1 MISESGLKTEF
12 LMIELYKQM
21 TSDKIEY
28 RDTGKVARD
37 KINAIIDEV
46 KASIP
51 SIWEN
56 GHWYIWDVDTW
67 ITAVWLELREENNLI
82 KQDVNS
88 KTFTDLQLTNWL
100 TPTSVFPI
108 WVNIGNVSSTD
119 WWDVNGVLL
128 NAKATN
134 GNYIR
139 WLYGEDGNLY
149 FDGWRGVFKK
159 IPTNDDITSAIET
172 LRNELSTVA
181 YTGKSSDLDNDALFT
196 SDNVL
201 TNEEYEA
208 LWPSTWSDD
217 RRYFTYKT
225 VTKN

>member
-1 MISESGLKTEF
+1 
-12 LMIELYKQM
+12 M
-21 TSDKIEY
+21 TAPKIEY
-28 RDTGKVARD
+28 WDNGKVARE
-37 KINAIIDEV
+37 KINSIIDEV
-46 KASIP
+46 NASIP

-56 GHWYIWDVDTW
+56 GHWYIWGVDTG
-67 ITAVWLELREENNLI
+67 ITAVGVELREENNLI
-82 KQDVNS
+82 KKDSND
-88 KTFTDLQLTNWL
+88 KTYTDLQLTNWL

-108 WVNIGNVSSTD
+108 WVNIGNVSSND
-119 WWDVNGVLL
+119 GWDVSGVLL

-134 GNYIR
+134 GKYVR

-149 FDGWRGVFKK
+149 FDGWRWVFKK
-159 IPTNDDITSAIET
+159 IPTNDDLISAIET
-172 LRNELSTVA
+172 LRGELSTVA

-225 VTKN
+225 IIKN